1 MSEGEEHGSGVSR
14 RRVLTGLGLLGA
26 AGVGVAGGFAG
37 GRASAESPD
46 VQSPQAN
53 AGLVDFHGR
62 HQAGITTE
70 QQDRMMFAA
79 FTVTA
84 TTAAELREMLRDW
97 TAAAEAMTKGQL
109 IPGEQGDPQAPPVD
123 TGEAEGLRTAHLT
136 ITIGYGPSLFDRRF
150 GLAARKPA
158 QLAALPTLPGE
169 NLDPAYTGGDIAVQA
184 CADDPQV
191 TFHAIRNLARIG
203 AGTVV
208 LNWTEIGF
216 GRTSSTSSAQS
227 TPRNLLGFKDGTRNI
242 SADQK
247 ELLDSYVWIGN
258 ESDQAWLR
266 GGSYLV
272 ARRIRMYINQWDRD
286 YLADQE
292 SVFGRFKTTGAPLT
306 GTQEFDTPNFAAKDS
321 SGAPVIAEDAHIRL
335 AAHENNGGLRIL
347 RRGYSFTDG
356 IDDTG
361 NLLGGLFFVAF
372 MKDPQQFV
380 TLQRKLGA
388 GDALNEYIQH
398 IGSGLFVCPPGLTP
412 GEDWAH
418 QLYG

>member
-1 MSEGEEHGSGVSR
+1 MTSADDRHGALSR
-14 RRVLTGLGLLGA
+14 RRVLTGIGVLGA
-26 AGVGVAGGFAG
+26 AGVGVAGGVVG
-37 GRASAESPD
+37 GRAGAHPPAESSGP
-46 VQSPQAN
+46 A
-53 AGLVDFHGR
+53 AGLIAFRGR
-62 HQAGITTE
+62 NQAGITTE
-70 QQDRMMFAA
+70 QQDRMMFAT

-84 TTAAELREMLRDW
+84 TTSAELREMLRDW
-97 TAAAEAMTKGQL
+97 TAAAEAMTRAQL
-109 IPGEQGDPQAPPVD
+109 IPGEQGDPQAPPAD
-123 TGEAEGLRTAHLT
+123 TGEAEGLRPAHLT
-136 ITIGYGPSLFDRRF
+136 LTIGYGPSLFDTRF

-158 QLAALPTLPGE
+158 KLAALPALPGE
-169 NLDPAYTGGDIAVQA
+169 NLDPAYSGGDIAVQA

-208 LNWTEIGF
+208 LNWTETGF
-216 GRTSSTSSAQS
+216 GRTSSTSSAQA

-242 SADQK
+242 SAEQRD
-247 ELLDSYVWIGN
+247 LLDSYVWIGD
-258 ESDQAWLR
+258 ETDQAWLH

-292 SVFGRFKTTGAPLT
+292 NVFGRAKTTGAPLT
-306 GTQEFDTPNFAAKDS
+306 GAQEFDTPNFAAKDS
-321 SGAPVIAEDAHIRL
+321 SGAAVIPDDAHIRL

-356 IDDTG
+356 IDETG
-361 NLLGGLFFVAF
+361 NLLGGLFFIAY

-380 TLQRKLGA
+380 TLQRKLGT

-398 IGSGLFVCPPGLTP
+398 IGSGLFVCPPGLAP
-412 GEDWAH
+412 QQDWAQ